1 MFPCF
6 NPNCSGPGKREAS
19 AIFRSLWYDQF
30 SVWSQVLLTS
40 RLTMQH
46 LRHRS
51 CHITKADR
59 HTFRMEPVTLPENPH
74 LKPSSSPFWRIPLD
88 WLFSLFSM
96 SPRSWSPPSKGEGV
110 FVFFSIG
117 ASCPPSCGG
126 TYRREKK
133 HTAVYRSSFELF
145 LKSAILKPFLCK
157 ERNPLLACCQES
169 FFYVKMTWFLYCKKK
184 KKTQQSV
191 KTLLHVAGDITK
203 YEVDHRT
210 CG

>member
-46 LRHRS
+46 LRHRNR
-51 CHITKADR
+51 HITKADR

-133 HTAVYRSSFELF
+133 NTLSCTDRLLSYFWKVLYSNHFYA
-145 LKSAILKPFLCK
+145 KK
-157 ERNPLLACCQES
+157 ETH
-169 FFYVKMTWFLYCKKK
+169 FW
-184 KKTQQSV
+184 
-191 KTLLHVAGDITK
+191 HVAK
-203 YEVDHRT
+203 KVSFM
-210 CG
+210 